1 MRCAMILALS
11 TLLAAFVPLKAQA
24 DSPVAQSQAAL
35 AWKLLQPAKP
45 GQDALVSPASLASAF
60 AALDLAADARMKNAI
75 FKTLGFPAQSPGDAE
90 KQLFA
95 ARKALTDA
103 DPAVFVTAD
112 RLVFPPQTPPSAGFL
127 ADLDRRGVSHV
138 AADTTKPEAIRSIDG
153 WVSEV
158 TKGKIPQILG
168 APMGRPSFV
177 SLNALYFKGK
187 WDKPFDLKATAEA
200 PFHTIDGAAAP
211 VILMHLPI
219 SHRQYRAEGQ
229 FVGVD
234 LPFAGGRYS
243 LTVLTSTDKPRALAE
258 FGAVASWL
266 SGEGFSSQDG
276 DLALPRFS
284 LQSKADLLPTLLPD
298 LADGLRSP
306 TALAALGPQMSIDA
320 ILQIAKI
327 DVDEEGAEAAAATA
341 IVMRALAM
349 APRNP
354 LHMVVDKPYLFAL
367 RDNQSGLILIAGYV
381 ANAPKGA
388 KS

>member
-1 MRCAMILALS
+1 MRSAMILALS
-11 TLLAAFVPLKAQA
+11 TLLAAFVPLEARA
-24 DSPVAQSQAAL
+24 DTSVAQSQATL
-35 AWKLLQPAKP
+35 AWKLLQPTKP

-75 FKTLGFPAQSPGDAE
+75 FKTLGFQEPTPGDAE

-95 ARKALTDA
+95 ARKTLADA
-103 DPAVFVTAD
+103 DPAVFVSAD

-127 ADLDRRGVSHV
+127 ADLDRHGVSHV
-138 AADTTKPEAIRSIDG
+138 AADTSKPEAIRAIDG
-153 WVSEV
+153 WVNEI

-168 APMGRPSFV
+168 APTPHPSFV

-200 PFHTIDGAAAP
+200 AFHTVDGAAAP
-211 VILMHLPI
+211 VKLMHLPI
-219 SHRQYRAEGQ
+219 SRRQYRAEGE

-234 LPFAGGRYS
+234 LPFAGERYS
-243 LTVLTSTDKPRALAE
+243 LTVVTSTDKPRALAE
-258 FGAVASWL
+258 FGAAASWL
-266 SGEGFSSQDG
+266 SGDGFASRDG

-284 LQSKADLLPTLLPD
+284 VQGKADLLPTLRPD
-298 LADGLRSP
+298 LADGLKSP
-306 TALAALGPQMSIDA
+306 TALAALGSQMSIDA

-327 DVDEEGAEAAAATA
+327 DIDEQGAEAAAATA

-349 APRNP
+349 PPRNP
-354 LHMVVDKPYLFAL
+354 LHVVVDKPYLFAL

-381 ANAPKGA
+381 AKAPKGA